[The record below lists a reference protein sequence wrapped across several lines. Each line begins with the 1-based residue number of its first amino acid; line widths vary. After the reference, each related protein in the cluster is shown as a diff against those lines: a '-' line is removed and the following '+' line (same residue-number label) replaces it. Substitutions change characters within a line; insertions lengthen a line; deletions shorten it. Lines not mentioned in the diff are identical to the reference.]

1 MAAIKGKE
9 KLNKLFDEILFDIA
23 ERGYSW
29 RKALKD
35 EKGNTRMS
43 SQTFQKILMTDEV
56 RSKQYA
62 RACEMRADVI
72 ADEIMEI
79 ADNVGGDMITLKD
92 GREVVDNAVVN
103 RDRLRVDSRKWLLA
117 KLQPKKYGERIDV
130 DHSTTGI
137 IDIEYVMPK

>member
-1 MAAIKGKE
+1 M
-9 KLNKLFDEILFDIA
+9 FDEILFDIA
-23 ERGYSW
+23 EKGYSW

-35 EKGNTRMS
+35 ENGNLRMS
-43 SQTFQKILMTDEV
+43 SRTFDKLLNIDEEKV
-56 RSKQYA
+56 KRYA

-92 GREVVDNAVVN
+92 GREVVDNAVVQ

-130 DHSTTGI
+130 DHSTTGV
-137 IDIEYVMPK
+137 IDIEYIVPK